1 MKKYVYIYIYIYTQR
16 EREREK
22 QTKHWFVFKIVQVWA
37 WMVAGLQGL
46 GPEGLES
53 QGPALR
59 G

>member
-1 MKKYVYIYIYIYTQR
+1 MYIYIQR
-16 EREREK
+16 EKK